1 MVDINSPSSPDTGQ
15 DATAAPGHGSDP
27 KNMPPTNTSDAEN
40 MPPSNV
46 SDSKK
51 KNPLRRATRKDHGH
65 HEAEMKKTDQ
75 ESDYEFAD
83 VSDPEEQY
91 DFIMDKMMNMDEDQ
105 YQAYKKKHPRP
116 NMSSSGSC
124 GPEVAFKYLRE
135 MYDEEDEEDAKEAA
149 SAGSQ
154 PTKKQ

>member
-1 MVDINSPSSPDTGQ
+1 MQLLLPAMAVTPKTCLQQIPAMRKTCLQ
-15 DATAAPGHGSDP
+15 ATSAIP
-27 KNMPPTNTSDAEN
+27 
-40 MPPSNV
+40 
-46 SDSKK
+46 KK

-116 NMSSSGSC
+116 SESHTILL
-124 GPEVAFKYLRE
+124 AH
-135 MYDEEDEEDAKEAA
+135 
-149 SAGSQ
+149 Q
-154 PTKKQ
+154 

>member
-40 MPPSNV
+40 MPPSN
-46 SDSKK
+46 
-51 KNPLRRATRKDHGH
+51 DHGH

-105 YQAYKKKHPRP
+105 YQA
-116 NMSSSGSC
+116 
-124 GPEVAFKYLRE
+124 
-135 MYDEEDEEDAKEAA
+135 
-149 SAGSQ
+149 
-154 PTKKQ
+154 